1 MKEESG
7 FTDAKVVATG
17 GLGNIIYKE
26 TDSIDYYDQNLTLK
40 GLELIYEKNKKT
52 ARESV

>member
-1 MKEESG
+1 MDWAIS
-7 FTDAKVVATG
+7 F
-17 GLGNIIYKE
+17 IKE
-26 TDSIDYYDQNLTLK
+26 TDSIDYYDQESDIKK